1 MEDITI
7 KVLDG
12 SDELKGTML
21 QLRKNH
27 STPYYICRNTGLEI
41 IDKWDELSAFKKTSN
56 INKKSDV
63 LLFIN
68 SNSRNPL
75 FINRVQRVQVVT
87 KERFTFKVSQL
98 FSRFKN
104 RKTIAYNY

>member
-12 SDELKGTML
+12 SDELKGTT
-21 QLRKNH
+21 LRLIMNQ
-27 STPYYICRNTGLEI
+27 STPFYICRNTGLEI
-41 IDKWDELSAFKKTSN
+41 IDKWDELSAFKKHSS
-56 INKKSDV
+56 INKRSDV

-75 FINRVQRVQVVT
+75 FINRVQRIQVAS
-87 KERFTFKVSQL
+87 KERFTSKVTHL